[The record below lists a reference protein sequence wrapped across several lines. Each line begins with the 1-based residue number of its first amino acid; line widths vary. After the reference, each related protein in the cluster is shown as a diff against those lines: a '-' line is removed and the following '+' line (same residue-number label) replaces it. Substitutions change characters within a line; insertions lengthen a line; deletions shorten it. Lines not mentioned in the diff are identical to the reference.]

1 MSKINKCSG
10 NRSMELKLPADV
22 GQQTVMRDHR
32 EVALPILC
40 NILKIC
46 WNKIFELFS
55 KIVGGDCPIV
65 KHWSV
70 VFSRLLKY
78 VQDLSVIVKD

>member
-1 MSKINKCSG
+1 MSKINKCSD
-10 NRSMELKLPADV
+10 RSMEVKLHTDV

-32 EVALPILC
+32 KVALPILS

-55 KIVGGDCPIV
+55 KIVG
-65 KHWSV
+65 
-70 VFSRLLKY
+70 
-78 VQDLSVIVKD
+78 VIVQL